1 MTVQGTFT
9 RAQVAKALTINGISG
24 DDEQEIIATLSAMCT
39 TMMDVDGTIYI
50 TGEELREAL
59 RRQLSTW
66 KFKDGKQSSSVFTY
80 AGLADALLINVLANR
95 EPMWDVGDLVQSEEN
110 TIWLRT
116 TSGGWKRVGSS
127 GTYDHS
133 VPHRPLRLLSKGVKE

>member
-9 RAQVAKALTINGISG
+9 RAQVAKALTINGVSG

-39 TMMDVDGTIYI
+39 TMADVDGTIYI
-50 TGEELREAL
+50 TDEELREAL

-80 AGLADALLINVLANR
+80 AGLADALLVNVLANR
-95 EPMWDVGDLVQSEEN
+95 EPIWEPGDLVQSKEN

-116 TSGGWKRVGSS
+116 TEEMWKRIGVG
-127 GTYDHS
+127 GTYSHNT
-133 VPHRPLRLLSKGVKE
+133 PHRPLRLLSKGVKE